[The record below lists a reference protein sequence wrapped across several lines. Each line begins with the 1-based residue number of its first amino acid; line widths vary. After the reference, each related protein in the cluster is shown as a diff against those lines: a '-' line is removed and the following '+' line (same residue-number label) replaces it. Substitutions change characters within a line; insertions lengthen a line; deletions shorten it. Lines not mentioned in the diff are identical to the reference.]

1 MQDLPISLDVNEG
14 PLTEPEWIL
23 QCQTIQCQN
32 QSVSQLLVKWKG
44 QAMEEATWID
54 ELDLEGQFP
63 EFNFKDK
70 VTSQA
75 GGNDRERL
83 GPRPLS
89 VYTRRAKRAKARNL
103 TVERNVA
110 TKQRQRRRNTT
121 WQELVVTTKGYST
134 I

>member
-63 EFNFKDK
+63 EFKFKDK
-70 VTSQA
+70 VTS
-75 GGNDRERL
+75 
-83 GPRPLS
+83 
-89 VYTRRAKRAKARNL
+89 
-103 TVERNVA
+103 
-110 TKQRQRRRNTT
+110 
-121 WQELVVTTKGYST
+121 
-134 I
+134 